1 MEQAPTKQQL
11 MAMMVRCNT
20 CESLIF
26 MLQREIHEKEALTLE
41 VNKLREHL
49 HQLEVRKYGE
59 ELQTLK
65 EMLTNKNLQLQI
77 LTKELE
83 TARVASLNVRLDEPV

>member
-1 MEQAPTKQQL
+1 

-41 VNKLREHL
+41 LNKLREQV
-49 HQLEVRKYGE
+49 HQIEVRKYGE

-65 EMLTNKNLQLQI
+65 DLLSAKSMELQI
-77 LTKELE
+77 ITKELE
-83 TARVASLNVRLDEPV
+83 AAKLQPPPQKPEEGD

>member
-1 MEQAPTKQQL
+1 

-26 MLQREIHEKEALTLE
+26 MLQREIHEKEALSLE
-41 VNKLREHL
+41 VNKLRDHL
-49 HQLEVRKYGE
+49 HQLEIRKYGE

-65 EMLTNKNLQLQI
+65 DLLATKNMQLQI

-83 TARVASLNVRLDEPV
+83 AAKVPSHLPRPEEGD